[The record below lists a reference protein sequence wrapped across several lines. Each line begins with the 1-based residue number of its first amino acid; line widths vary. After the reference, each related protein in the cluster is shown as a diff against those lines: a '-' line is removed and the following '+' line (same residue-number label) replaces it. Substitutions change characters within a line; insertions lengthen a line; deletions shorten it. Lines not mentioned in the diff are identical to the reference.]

1 MASECFGFDNQVMD
15 PNILPLFDLMVHS
28 PHMRNYY
35 LLPAQ
40 NVAALLSVLFM
51 TRPVILLSGLRHDQ
65 FVCAID
71 MHDVKQIQEQMR
83 SKTGFSLVPFPWLP
97 MHLNI
102 LPLYELKS

>member
-1 MASECFGFDNQVMD
+1 MIGLEDDGNEENAMTLLRYPDEPDGAAT
-15 PNILPLFDLMVHS
+15 
-28 PHMRNYY
+28 MRNYY

-40 NVAALLSVLFM
+40 KVAALLAVLFM

-83 SKTGFSLVPFPWLP
+83 SKTGLSSVPFP
-97 MHLNI
+97 
-102 LPLYELKS
+102 